1 MIGTAQFGMP
11 YGIKEH
17 PDIPDDNQ
25 LNDLLNFLWDNGV
38 RWLDTAEG
46 YGKAE
51 QRIGTWHQYHSNK
64 RFNIC
69 TKVTGLD
76 HSSRKDLLQ
85 SAKRHVIACCN
96 RLNVTMIDI
105 LLWHSADEY
114 LSDPLTCQVIMKE
127 LQKEGLIKLWGVSAY
142 PFHNLMPMLS
152 SEMDMIQLPFNIL
165 DSRLIDNG
173 VLKAF
178 HSSGIKIYARSVL
191 LQGLLTRSTI
201 SPDNK
206 LSFCIEALRK
216 YQNVCH
222 NYKRCQGQMAI
233 DYVLSFPEICG
244 IVLGCR
250 SLDQF
255 QTLEKWINST
265 VVLPSDCI
273 KDINNIFRQIDPKVI
288 TPTMW

>member
-1 MIGTAQFGMP
+1 M
-11 YGIKEH
+11 
-17 PDIPDDNQ
+17 
-25 LNDLLNFLWDNGV
+25 
-38 RWLDTAEG
+38 
-46 YGKAE
+46 
-51 QRIGTWHQYHSNK
+51 
-64 RFNIC
+64 
-69 TKVTGLD
+69 
-76 HSSRKDLLQ
+76 
-85 SAKRHVIACCN
+85 
-96 RLNVTMIDI
+96 
-105 LLWHSADEY
+105 
-114 LSDPLTCQVIMKE
+114 
-127 LQKEGLIKLWGVSAY
+127 
-142 PFHNLMPMLS
+142 
-152 SEMDMIQLPFNIL
+152 
-165 DSRLIDNG
+165 
-173 VLKAF
+173 LKAF

-273 KDINNIFRQIDPKVI
+273 KDIINIFRQIDPKVI